1 MLFENICFLDENFEA
16 AIGNIEIENGVFKK
30 IERIC
35 KTDKYGD
42 IIVPGFVDIHIH
54 GAVGHNL
61 SDDNAAAA
69 RDVADYL
76 LKHST
81 TAFLPTFSCLEKS
94 EMISG
99 AKRICAAAK
108 QPYVGARICG
118 IHLEGPYLNI
128 KKCGGMNPNLIRK
141 PDIGEFE
148 EILSASENTVRL
160 VCIAPEVD
168 GACEFI
174 EKYSGKIAISMGHTD
189 ADYREGMRAIS
200 KGVTDVTH
208 TFNAMRPLH
217 HRISNMLSA
226 AFESDIKM
234 EIIADGFHVSPETV
248 RLAYM
253 LCGRD
258 RLVFITDSV
267 SAAGTA
273 DGTYYE
279 AGMSYF
285 VKNGRAF
292 TDDGTIYGG
301 TSTLLECVKN
311 AVSWGFPFGSAV
323 KCASLNPCETVGIA
337 NRLGSISEGKLADFL
352 MLGSDLNLKE
362 VYISGKRVY

>member
-16 AIGNIEIENGVFKK
+16 VIGNIEIENGMFGK
-30 IERIC
+30 IEYMGKADR
-35 KTDKYGD
+35 YSD

-61 SDDNAAAA
+61 SDDNADAA
-69 RDVADYL
+69 RDVSDYL
-76 LKHST
+76 LKHGT

-108 QPYVGARICG
+108 QMYGGARICG
-118 IHLEGPYLNI
+118 IHLEGPYINI

-160 VCIAPEVD
+160 VCIAPEID
-168 GACEFI
+168 GADEFI
-174 EKYSGKIAISMGHTD
+174 KKYKDKITISMGHTD
-189 ADYREGMRAIS
+189 AGYREGMRAIS

-217 HRISNMLSA
+217 HRTSNMLSA
-226 AFESDIKM
+226 AFESNIKM
-234 EIIADGFHVSPETV
+234 EIIADGYHVSPEMV

-267 SAAGTA
+267 SAAGKE
-273 DGTYYE
+273 DGIYRE
-279 AGMSYF
+279 AGLSYS
-285 VKNGRAF
+285 VKNGRALM
-292 TDDGTIYGG
+292 DDGTIYGG

-323 KCASLNPCETVGIA
+323 KCATLNPCETVGIA
-337 NRLGSISEGKLADFL
+337 NRLGSITEGKFADFL
-352 MLGSDLNLKE
+352 VLGRNLNLKQ
-362 VYISGKRVY
+362 VYISGKRIY